1 MGLAFT
7 SPSLEWKALEPG
19 DHFTELRGIRAVVS
33 DVSKQLPWSPM
44 ELQLCPREII
54 YLPVSILCLF
64 KILAEQST
72 CKGRLPWIHFVKIL

>member
-19 DHFTELRGIRAVVS
+19 DHFTELGGVRAVLS
-33 DVSKQLPWSPM
+33 DVSDLLPWSPL
-44 ELQLCPREII
+44 ELQFCPREII
-54 YLPVSILCLF
+54 YLPMSILCLF

-72 CKGRLPWIHFVKIL
+72 